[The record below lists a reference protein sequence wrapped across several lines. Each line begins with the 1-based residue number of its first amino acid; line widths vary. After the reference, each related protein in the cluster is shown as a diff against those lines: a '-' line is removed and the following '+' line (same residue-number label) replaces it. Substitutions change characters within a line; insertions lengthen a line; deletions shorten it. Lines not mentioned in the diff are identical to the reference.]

1 MKVFIQ
7 NQTGHKPRRWD
18 KTGEVMECKDFDQY
32 VVKVD
37 GSGRLTLRNRKFL
50 RQRTPLRRHVSPVRQ
65 ESTKSYLPP
74 ITPVLPPVR
83 PDPVCSPTPPVTQT
97 RGSRQDPP
105 VNSYPAS
112 TTSLPVSSYQDP
124 IVDSCPTSVPAQ
136 GRSSNVDT
144 AQFYTTTSPSTPV
157 RQSSPVPQFT
167 PVRQM
172 QTTHV
177 STPTASPSA
186 PGTAPDPRAPGLQ
199 RPQRARKPNSM
210 YSEAD
215 WELGVIEGQSGLP
228 LRQMTDMLY
237 FVANKLGYV
246 PRSQP

>member
-18 KTGEVMECKDFDQY
+18 KTGTIMECKDFDQY
-32 VVKVD
+32 LVKVD

-50 RQRTPLRRHVSPVRQ
+50 RQRTPLRHHEAPVRQ
-65 ESTKSYLPP
+65 ESTKSFLPP
-74 ITPVLPPVR
+74 ITPALPPVM
-83 PDPVCSPTPPVTQT
+83 PDPVCPPSPPASQT
-97 RGSRQDPP
+97 RGSRQAPP

-124 IVDSCPTSVPAQ
+124 TVDSCPTSVPAQ
-136 GRSSNVDT
+136 GGNSNVDT
-144 AQFYTTTSPSTPV
+144 APFYTPTSPSTPV
-157 RQSSPVPQFT
+157 RQFSPAPQFT

-177 STPTASPSA
+177 STPPATPSA
-186 PGTAPDPRAPGLQ
+186 PGTAPDPCTPGLQ

-215 WELGVIEGQSGLP
+215 WELGVIEGQSSLP
-228 LRQMTDMLY
+228 VRQMVYMLY
-237 FVANKLGYV
+237 FVANKMGYV